1 MSPELAKMILLKH
14 SRNGREMKGG
24 RAESD
29 SSFQEKLMRYIIKLF
44 PEIMI
49 KGASVKKKMTAQL
62 ADNLK
67 RMLAQRDM
75 APRVKRFLDKIE
87 VEVAD
92 ARAAQAE
99 ALLMQTPGIEQV
111 LRVRQFRL
119 APVTLEEIA
128 RIVVE
133 QAAERVRGKTFVV
146 RAKRKGQHA
155 FTSQEIERFVGG
167 ALLKTGQ
174 TAGVDLH
181 QPQVRVELEV
191 ENNTLSLID
200 ARLKGL
206 GGYPLGSQGEALSLV
221 SGGFDSTVASYLTM
235 RRGIKTHFLF
245 FNLGGLA
252 HDIGVKQVSYYLW
265 QRFGSSH
272 RVKFISVPFEGGVEG
287 LLTQVPD
294 SYMGVMLKRLML
306 MAAERSADEMGLD
319 ALVTGESVAQVSS
332 QTLRNLALIDRATGK
347 LVLRPLAMMDK
358 PQIIRL
364 ADRIGTR
371 AFAET
376 MPEYCGVISR
386 NPVTHGSFKK
396 LAEAERRFDFAL
408 LDAAVDGREVFNVD
422 ELVDQINAQQA
433 VPVVSEVDAG
443 DVIIDIRAP
452 EQAGASPLSEAA
464 LHIPFH
470 ELARRFPQL
479 DQNRRYLLY
488 CDKGVLSQLHGQHL
502 RAEGFRNVFVYR
514 PEPSD
519 QA

>member
-1 MSPELAKMILLKH
+1 
-14 SRNGREMKGG
+14 
-24 RAESD
+24 
-29 SSFQEKLMRYIIKLF
+29 MRYIVKLF

-67 RMLAQRDM
+67 RMLVQREM
-75 APRVKRFLDKIE
+75 PPRVKRFLDKIE
-87 VEVAD
+87 VEVDD
-92 ARAAQAE
+92 AYAERAE
-99 ALLMQTPGIEQV
+99 ELLTRTPGIEQV

-119 APVTLEEIA
+119 DPVSLEEIA

-133 QAAERVRGKTFVV
+133 QATDRVRGKTFVV
-146 RAKRKGQHA
+146 RVKRKGQHA
-155 FTSQEIERFVGG
+155 FTSQEIERHVGG
-167 ALLKTGQ
+167 ALLRTGE

-181 QPQVRVELEV
+181 HPDVRVELEV

-221 SGGFDSTVASYLTM
+221 SGGFDSTVASYLSM

-245 FNLGGLA
+245 FNLGGVA

-272 RVKFISVPFEGGVEG
+272 RVRFISVPFEGVVEG

-306 MAAERSADEMGLD
+306 MAAEKVADEMGLD

-332 QTLRNLALIDRATGK
+332 QTLRNLALIDQATEK

-358 PQIIRL
+358 PDIIRL
-364 ADRIGTR
+364 ADQIGTR
-371 AFAET
+371 EFAET

-396 LAEAERRFDFAL
+396 LAEAEKRFDFAL
-408 LDAAVDGREVFNVD
+408 LEDAVARHEVFNVD
-422 ELVDQINAQQA
+422 ELVEQINAQEA
-433 VPVVSEVDAG
+433 VPVVTRAEAG
-443 DVIIDIRAP
+443 DVIVDIRMP
-452 EQAGASPLSEAA
+452 EQAQARPLAEAT

-470 ELARRFPQL
+470 QLSRRFAELDPQK
-479 DQNRRYLLY
+479 RYLLY

-502 RAEGFRNVFVYR
+502 LTQGFENVRVYR
-514 PEPSD
+514 PAAPSGS
-519 QA
+519 A